1 MITIDARA
9 EEKLIELLPKLH
21 DETIRNMDKGI
32 YSSKLSR
39 IISDIRDYFHYQVL
53 NCPDQKT
60 AKKIIQRF
68 DYYQGFYSS
77 YPYLTNSAFYE
88 GYFFG
93 LANILAVKYEIP
105 HLVGEKINY
114 TDFEISFRETLKDL
128 KLQTE
133 IKTGSGD

>member
-1 MITIDARA
+1 MIAINERA

-32 YSSKLSR
+32 YSGKLCR
-39 IISDIRDYFHYQVL
+39 IIADIRDYFHYLVL

-60 AKKIIQRF
+60 AKKIIDRY

-77 YPYLTNSAFYE
+77 YPYLTHSGFYE

-93 LANILAVKYEIP
+93 LANLLAVKHEIP
-105 HLVGEKINY
+105 HLQGEKINY
-114 TDFEISFRETLKDL
+114 NDFEISLKETLKDL
-128 KLQTE
+128 KIESE
-133 IKTGSGD
+133 IKTGDQK